1 MDLVRV
7 TQRYTEISKSAL
19 SALSRAAIHA
29 VVPLPRATVPPDP
42 AAAAH
47 RLLGAGAW
55 EEPWPQGVAPGRQRG
70 GGAAET
76 GHLPRGH
83 VADAQ
88 GVRREEPT
96 EDSESCGG
104 GSGRGWALNIDLNL
118 Y

>member
-88 GVRREEPT
+88 GVRREEQT